1 MKVLDLNKIPIS
13 LYIHFPW
20 CEKKCPYCDFNIE
33 TNKKDGDE
41 EHLLRAI
48 LEDLDTSYAYLKER
62 KFKSLYFGGGTP
74 SLVSVKIVEK
84 IISRL
89 HEQSLLADDCEVSF
103 ELNPK
108 EVTKDYLDAL
118 VNIGINRFSVGIQ
131 SFSSNTLASLERNHN
146 SKESIDAVELVS
158 SMKHADT
165 TIDLIYGV
173 MEQDLSS
180 LTKDIEIF
188 CSYDIG
194 HLSMYQLTIEP
205 NTIFY
210 KKELKLPQDTLI
222 ESMEN
227 EAKKILNKNN
237 ISQYEVSSWSKEYK
251 QSKHNMN
258 YWMYGDYLG
267 LGPGAHSKITTED
280 GIKRM
285 IKLKKLNSYIKNP
298 SKTSDIFITKDTYD
312 LDLAMN
318 LLRIKNGLSLDE
330 IKQRHIHLPKSFM
343 DKRQI
348 GIEQKLLEK
357 DRFKATQI
365 GYKFLNDTI
374 NLFN

>member
-48 LEDLDTSYAYLKER
+48 LEDLDTSYTYLKER

-146 SKESIDAVELVS
+146 AKDSIDAVELVS

-357 DRFKATQI
+357 DGFKATQI